1 MMNVRNPEQKE
12 AMSRIRSKL
21 YAVNS
26 YYAYLDFK
34 NANPKGRRYTKKGE
48 PLPYNP
54 YTLSPLTQ
62 EAREHY
68 TLSQSVIWTDEKE
81 NKIKG
86 YLMRLR
92 RTDELDKILEWEK
105 QTGRDQRNPWR
116 CENERNG
123 NEVL

>member
-1 MMNVRNPEQKE
+1 MMNARNPEQKE

-48 PLPYNP
+48 PLPYNS

-116 CENERNG
+116 T
-123 NEVL
+123 